1 MSLRIRDLGGGY
13 GKKRVLDGVSLEV
26 GAREIV
32 ALVGHNGAGKS
43 TLLKS
48 IFGLLPDVDG
58 TIEWQGAPILGRSP
72 TQNLRAGLV
81 YCPEGAQVFR
91 TLTVRENLELG
102 GYAFHDAAA
111 LRRNLAKVFDLFP
124 VLRGKQAVKGGQ
136 LSGGERQMLAI
147 GIGLITSPRLA
158 MFDEPSGGLAPMLV
172 EAVFE
177 AIRVIARDFDTSVLL
192 VEQNID
198 MAFRIADRA
207 YVLANGAIV
216 DSGRPAELLQGG
228 RLHRGFFGAG
238 RAAADPAPRFKP

>member
-1 MSLRIRDLGGGY
+1 MSLRIRNLGGGY

-26 GAREIV
+26 GEREIV

-48 IFGLLPDVDG
+48 VFGLLPDVDG
-58 TIEWQGAPILGRSP
+58 EIDWFGAPILGRSP
-72 TQNLRAGLV
+72 TQNLRAGIV

-102 GYAFHDAAA
+102 GYAFGDAAA
-111 LRRNLAKVFDLFP
+111 ARRNLAKVLDLFP
-124 VLRGKQAVKGGQ
+124 ALAKKVSHKGGQ

-147 GIGLITSPRLA
+147 GIGLIASPRLA

-177 AIRVIARDFDTSVLL
+177 AIRIVVRDFNTSVLL

-198 MAFRIADRA
+198 MAFRVSDRA
-207 YVLANGAIV
+207 YVLANGTIA
-216 DSGRPAELLQGG
+216 DSGLPADLVRDG
-228 RLHRGFFGAG
+228 RLHRSFFGG
-238 RAAADPAPRFKP
+238 TRPAPPAS

>member
-1 MSLRIRDLGGGY
+1 MSLRVSDLRGGY
-13 GKKRVLDGVSLEV
+13 GKKRVLNGVSLEV
-26 GAREIV
+26 GEHEIV

-48 IFGLLPDVDG
+48 IFGLLPDIDG
-58 TIEWQGAPILGRSP
+58 AILWFGDPILGRSP
-72 TQNLRAGLV
+72 TQNLRAGIV

-102 GYAFHDAAA
+102 GYALSDPAA
-111 LRRNLAKVFDLFP
+111 LKRNLSKVLDLFP
-124 VLRGKQAVKGGQ
+124 ALANKAAVKGGQ

-147 GIGLITSPRLA
+147 GIGLIAEPKLA

-177 AIRVIARDFDTSVLL
+177 AIRVVVRDFDTSVLL

-198 MAFRIADRA
+198 MAFRVADRA

-216 DSGRPAELLQGG
+216 DSGLPADLIVGG
-228 RLHRGFFGAG
+228 RLHRSFFGGAES
-238 RAAADPAPRFKP
+238 APETHTNI

>member
-1 MSLRIRDLGGGY
+1 MSLQIRNLGGGY
-13 GKKRVLDGVSLEV
+13 GKKRVLTGVSLDV
-26 GAREIV
+26 GEREIV

-48 IFGLLPDVDG
+48 IFGLLPDVEG
-58 TIEWQGAPILGRSP
+58 EIAWFGKPILGRSA
-72 TQNLRAGLV
+72 TENLRAGIV

-102 GYAFHDAAA
+102 GYAFRDTAAA
-111 LRRNLAKVFDLFP
+111 RRNLAKVLDLFP
-124 VLRGKQAVKGGQ
+124 VLAKKAATKGGQ

-147 GIGLITSPRLA
+147 GIGLIASPRLA

-177 AIRVIARDFDTSVLL
+177 AITIVVRDFNTSVLL

-207 YVLANGAIV
+207 YVLANGTVA
-216 DSGRPAELLQGG
+216 DSGLPADLVRDG
-228 RLHRGFFGAG
+228 RLHRSFFGG
-238 RAAADPAPRFKP
+238 DRPPPATS